1 MNQNILNKNKFL
13 SNNNNLKNQ
22 NKIIIKYEILPNFL
36 NKELILQII
45 NNKKKV
51 KVSFLKIYIKIV

>member
-22 NKIIIKYEILPNFL
+22 NKIIIKYEILSNFL

-45 NNKKKV
+45 NNEKKA
-51 KVSFLKIYIKIV
+51 KVSILFENIY

>member
-22 NKIIIKYEILPNFL
+22 NKIIIKYEILSNFL
-36 NKELILQII
+36 NKELIL
-45 NNKKKV
+45 K
-51 KVSFLKIYIKIV
+51 

>member
-1 MNQNILNKNKFL
+1 M
-13 SNNNNLKNQ
+13 KNQ

-45 NNKKKV
+45 NNEKKA

>member
-1 MNQNILNKNKFL
+1 M
-13 SNNNNLKNQ
+13 KNQ

-45 NNKKKV
+45 NNEKKA
-51 KVSFLKIYIKIV
+51 KVSILFENIY